1 MADIKGV
8 QLGRL
13 LEINI
18 YNYNSNEVVTFS
30 GFDMECEFY
39 KTDDAVNE
47 ASIGKVAIYNMT
59 DETFNKINIE
69 GCELEV
75 KFGYEGTE
83 VKEQRLFLAFVTAV
97 DRHING
103 SNVIT
108 VFQVSLNFK
117 EYNFT
122 PITVA
127 RKEKTIGSIITQVG
141 ELYEAVFKID
151 LGNIPKECQGKVTEY
166 ITDGLIPKFTFNG
179 TLDEFLKRINND
191 FGLTNHTVSEG
202 IKGTNN
208 KVVKELIFTFRD
220 NYVPIIIN
228 KVNKPYAKIKQQQ
241 ELDILFQRD
250 TSDVVTILNHDTG
263 LIGTPQVE
271 YKIQRVSEYW
281 NFAETDQQTFE
292 SQVRQQ
298 NKNIREADAN
308 AKRAEREAKAK
319 EKGKTLKP
327 RKPKKA
333 GMISVRRKY
342 LKARALPNPAVRPL
356 SIIEI
361 QSKIKENS
369 GLYRVRGVHFSVNN
383 FKQEVYMEMTLESV
397 DTEDKVVYVDP
408 SVEND
413 YEING
418 SLGYG
423 FGSGSES
430 DMETG
435 GFEE

>member
-1 MADIKGV
+1 MADIKGF
-8 QLGRL
+8 QIGRI
-13 LEINI
+13 LEVNV
-18 YNYNSNEVVTFS
+18 YNYNTNEVVTFS
-30 GFDMECEFY
+30 GFDIECEFY
-39 KTDDAVNE
+39 KTDDAVSE

-59 DETFNKINIE
+59 DETFNKIDIN

-75 KFGYEGTE
+75 KFGYEATE
-83 VKEQRLFLAFVTAV
+83 MKEQRLFLAYVTTV
-97 DRHING
+97 DRYIDG

-122 PITVA
+122 PITTS

-141 ELYEAVFKID
+141 EFYEAVFKID
-151 LGNIPKECQGKVTEY
+151 LGNIPKEYQSKVADY
-166 ITDGLIPKFTFNG
+166 ITTGLIPKFTFNG
-179 TLDEFLKRINND
+179 TLDEFLRRINND

-202 IKGTNN
+202 IKGTKN
-208 KVVKELIFTFRD
+208 KLVKELIFTFRD
-220 NYVPIIIN
+220 NYVPTIIN
-228 KVNKPYAKIKQQQ
+228 KVNKPYSKIKQQQ

-250 TSDVVTILNHDTG
+250 TSDVVTVLNHDTG

-281 NFAETDQQTFE
+281 NFSNTDQQTFE

-298 NKNIREADAN
+298 NKNIKDAQ
-308 AKRAEREAKAK
+308 ASIKRDQQEAKAA

-327 RKPKKA
+327 RKPRKA
-333 GMISVRRKY
+333 GTISVKRKY
-342 LKARALPNPAVRPL
+342 LKARALPNPSVRPL

-369 GLYRVRGVHFSVNN
+369 GLYRVRGVHFSINN
-383 FKQEVYMEMTLESV
+383 FKSEIYMEMTLESV

-408 SVEND
+408 T
-413 YEING
+413 
-418 SLGYG
+418 
-423 FGSGSES
+423 SEA
-430 DMETG
+430 
-435 GFEE
+435 GFEMNGELGVGVSAGSDFDMNIGDSE

>member
-1 MADIKGV
+1 MADIKGF
-8 QLGRL
+8 QIGRL
-13 LEINI
+13 LEVNI

-30 GFDMECEFY
+30 GFDIECEFY

-59 DETFNKINIE
+59 DETFNKINIT

-75 KFGYEGTE
+75 KFGYEATE
-83 VKEQRLFLAFVTAV
+83 AKAQRLFLAFVTAV
-97 DRHING
+97 DRHIDG

-122 PITVA
+122 PITVSK
-127 RKEKTIGSIITQVG
+127 KEKTVGSIITQVG
-141 ELYEAVFKID
+141 EFYDAVFKID
-151 LGNIPKECQGKVTEY
+151 LGNIPKDQRSKVTEY
-166 ITDGLIPKFTFNG
+166 ITTGLIPKFTFNG
-179 TLDEFLKRINND
+179 TLAEFLKRINND
-191 FGLTNHTVSEG
+191 FGLTNHNVSED
-202 IKGTNN
+202 IKGSKN
-208 KVVKELIFTFRD
+208 KLVKELIFTFRD
-220 NYVPIIIN
+220 NYVPIILN
-228 KVNKPYAKIKQQQ
+228 KVNKPFAKIREQQ

-250 TSDVVTILNHDTG
+250 TSDVVTILTQDTG
-263 LIGTPQVE
+263 LLGTPQVE

-298 NKNIREADAN
+298 NRNIKEAQASL
-308 AKRAEREAKAK
+308 KRAEREAKAA

-327 RKPKKA
+327 RKPRKA
-333 GMISVRRKY
+333 GTISVRRKY

-369 GLYRVRGVHFSVNN
+369 GLYRVRGVHFSINN
-383 FKQEVYMEMTLESV
+383 FNQEVYMEMTLESV

-408 SVEND
+408 TAEGD
-413 YEING
+413 FEMNG
-418 SLGYG
+418 SLGYDI
-423 FGSGSES
+423 SVGSES
-430 DMETG
+430 DIETG
-435 GFEE
+435 GIE

>member
-1 MADIKGV
+1 MPSPSNIPGDIYV
-8 QLGRL
+8 W
-13 LEINI
+13 
-18 YNYNSNEVVTFS
+18 YNSEITHLFS
-30 GFDMECEFY
+30 P
-39 KTDDAVNE
+39 T
-47 ASIGKVAIYNMT
+47 
-59 DETFNKINIE
+59 
-69 GCELEV
+69 
-75 KFGYEGTE
+75 
-83 VKEQRLFLAFVTAV
+83 
-97 DRHING
+97 
-103 SNVIT
+103 
-108 VFQVSLNFK
+108 
-117 EYNFT
+117 
-122 PITVA
+122 
-127 RKEKTIGSIITQVG
+127 
-141 ELYEAVFKID
+141 LY
-151 LGNIPKECQGKVTEY
+151 
-166 ITDGLIPKFTFNG
+166 
-179 TLDEFLKRINND
+179 
-191 FGLTNHTVSEG
+191 
-202 IKGTNN
+202 
-208 KVVKELIFTFRD
+208 
-220 NYVPIIIN
+220 YVPIIIN

-250 TSDVVTILNHDTG
+250 TSDVVTILNNDTG

-430 DMETG
+430 DMDTG
-435 GFEE
+435 GF

>member
-39 KTDDAVNE
+39 KTDDAINE

-151 LGNIPKECQGKVTEY
+151 LGNIPKEYQGKVTEY

-408 SVEND
+408 TIEND

-430 DMETG
+430 DIDTG

>member
-97 DRHING
+97 DRHIDG

-151 LGNIPKECQGKVTEY
+151 LGNIPKEYQDKVTEY

-208 KVVKELIFTFRD
+208 RVVKELIFTFRD

-263 LIGTPQVE
+263 LLGTPQVE

-298 NKNIREADAN
+298 DRNIREAQASL
-308 AKRAEREAKAK
+308 KRAEREAKAK

-327 RKPKKA
+327 RKPRKA
-333 GMISVRRKY
+333 GTISVRRKY

-383 FKQEVYMEMTLESV
+383 FKQDVYMEMTLESV

-408 SVEND
+408 TTEND
-413 YEING
+413 FEMNG
-418 SLGYG
+418 SLGYDI
-423 FGSGSES
+423 SVGSES
-430 DMETG
+430 DIETG
-435 GFEE
+435 GIE

>member
-1 MADIKGV
+1 MADIKGF
-8 QLGRL
+8 QIGRI
-13 LEINI
+13 LEVNV
-18 YNYNSNEVVTFS
+18 YNYNTNEVVTFS
-30 GFDMECEFY
+30 GFDIECEFY

-59 DETFNKINIE
+59 DETFNKIDIN

-75 KFGYEGTE
+75 KFGYEATE
-83 VKEQRLFLAFVTAV
+83 IKEQRLFLAYVTTV
-97 DRHING
+97 DRYIDG

-122 PITVA
+122 PITTS

-141 ELYEAVFKID
+141 EFYEAVFKID
-151 LGNIPKECQGKVTEY
+151 LGNIPKEYQSKVTDY
-166 ITDGLIPKFTFNG
+166 ITTGLIPKFTFNG
-179 TLDEFLKRINND
+179 TLDEFLRRINND

-208 KVVKELIFTFRD
+208 RLVKELIFTFRD
-220 NYVPIIIN
+220 NYVPTIIN
-228 KVNKPYAKIKQQQ
+228 KVNRPYSKIKQQQ

-263 LIGTPQVE
+263 LLGTPQVE

-281 NFAETDQQTFE
+281 NFANTDQQTFE

-298 NKNIREADAN
+298 NKNIKDAEASI
-308 AKRAEREAKAK
+308 KRDQQEAKAL

-327 RKPKKA
+327 RKPRKS
-333 GMISVRRKY
+333 GTISVRRKY
-342 LKARALPNPAVRPL
+342 LKARALPNPSVRPL

-369 GLYRVRGVHFSVNN
+369 GLYRVRGVHFSINN
-383 FKQEVYMEMTLESV
+383 FKSEIYMEMTLESV

-408 SVEND
+408 T
-413 YEING
+413 
-418 SLGYG
+418 
-423 FGSGSES
+423 S
-430 DMETG
+430 DS
-435 GFEE
+435 GFEMNGELGLGVSAGSDLDMNTGESE

>member
-1 MADIKGV
+1 MADIKGF
-8 QLGRL
+8 QIGRI
-13 LEINI
+13 LEVNV
-18 YNYNSNEVVTFS
+18 YNYNTNEVVTFS
-30 GFDMECEFY
+30 GFDIECEFY

-59 DETFNKINIE
+59 DETFNKIDIN

-75 KFGYEGTE
+75 KFGYEATE
-83 VKEQRLFLAFVTAV
+83 IKEQRLFLAYVTTV
-97 DRHING
+97 DRYIDG

-122 PITVA
+122 PITTS

-141 ELYEAVFKID
+141 EFYEAVFKID
-151 LGNIPKECQGKVTEY
+151 LGNIPKEYQSKVTDY
-166 ITDGLIPKFTFNG
+166 ITTGLIPKFTFNG
-179 TLDEFLKRINND
+179 TLDEFLRRINND

-208 KVVKELIFTFRD
+208 RLVKELIFTFRD
-220 NYVPIIIN
+220 NYVPTIIN
-228 KVNKPYAKIKQQQ
+228 KVNRPYSKIKQQQ

-263 LIGTPQVE
+263 LLGTPQVE

-281 NFAETDQQTFE
+281 NFANTDQQTFE

-298 NKNIREADAN
+298 NKNIKDAEASI
-308 AKRAEREAKAK
+308 KRDQQEAKAA

-327 RKPKKA
+327 RKPRKS
-333 GMISVRRKY
+333 GTISVRRKY
-342 LKARALPNPAVRPL
+342 LKARALPNPSVRPL

-369 GLYRVRGVHFSVNN
+369 GLYRVRGVHFSINN
-383 FKQEVYMEMTLESV
+383 FKSEIYMEMTLESV

-408 SVEND
+408 TS
-413 YEING
+413 
-418 SLGYG
+418 
-423 FGSGSES
+423 
-430 DMETG
+430 ETG
-435 GFEE
+435 FEMNGELGLGVSAGSDFDMNTGDSE